1 MRAPE
6 KTAMSDPAPSALLA
20 KPVAAPTHI
29 AVSDNLDFLELTMA
43 QGHAVRLPADRLRAA
58 CKCAHCIRARID
70 GVFAQAF
77 DGIAITEIAPIG
89 DYAINIAFS
98 DGHARGIYPW
108 SLLLDLKPA

>member
-1 MRAPE
+1 
-6 KTAMSDPAPSALLA
+6 MSDHAAPSALMA

-29 AVSDNLDFLELTMA
+29 AVSDNLDFLDLTMA
-43 QGHAVRLPADRLRAA
+43 QGEMVRLPAGRLRAA

-70 GVFAQAF
+70 GVFAAGF
-77 DGIAITEIAPIG
+77 DGIAITHIAPIG

-108 SLLLDLKPA
+108 RLLLDLKCA

>member
-1 MRAPE
+1 
-6 KTAMSDPAPSALLA
+6 MSDHAAPSALMA

-29 AVSDNLDFLELTMA
+29 AVSDNLDFLDLTMA
-43 QGHAVRLPADRLRAA
+43 QGETVRLPAGRLRAA

-70 GVFAQAF
+70 GVFAAGF
-77 DGIAITEIAPIG
+77 DGIAITQIAPIG

-108 SLLLDLKPA
+108 SLLLDLKSA